1 VLDEHV
7 VLSPTCGRR
16 GLSVVEERP
25 QPHRAE
31 QILGGRKGVGRVV
44 DNLGAVDAPN
54 GGIVLDTWHLAKS
67 GVDFDEL
74 DRIDLD
80 HLTWAELNDGYAN
93 PDMGRTE
100 ETTNHRLLPGD
111 GEFDV
116 SGFVRG
122 VRETGYDSHW
132 GVEVLNR
139 DLRTLPMDELYTQT
153 YEKTRVALVDAR

>member
-1 VLDEHV
+1 MADDGNFDSLQDALDMIA
-7 VLSPTCGRR
+7 R
-16 GLSVVEERP
+16 
-25 QPHRAE
+25 
-31 QILGGRKGVGRVV
+31 
-44 DNLGAVDAPN
+44 VDAPN